1 MIKLKTDHLSDEFSE
16 RFRKDYF
23 MGNQTLNHSL
33 LSLKRFLLYAGPG
46 MKKLLIAVFL
56 FLTFAFQAVAPD
68 SNGFIVFE
76 SPAVNPYRDLMYAI
90 GMVETEGNIMAYN
103 DIENAVGIFQIR
115 QVRIDDYNRRTG
127 SNYALADMFD
137 PELSE
142 KVFLYFASK
151 YKPYELE
158 KIAKAWNGSGP
169 RTEYYWKRIKEYL

>member
-1 MIKLKTDHLSDEFSE
+1 MIKLKTDHLLDVVSE

-23 MGNQTLNHSL
+23 MGNQALNHYLPSL
-33 LSLKRFLLYAGPG
+33 ERLLLHARPG
-46 MKKLLIAVFL
+46 TKKLLITVFL

-68 SNGFIVFE
+68 SNCFIVFA
-76 SPAVNPYRDLMYAI
+76 SPAVNPYRALMNAI
-90 GMVETEGNIMAYN
+90 GMVETKGNIMAYN

-127 SNYALADMFD
+127 SNYGLTDMFD

-142 KVFLYFASK
+142 KVFLYYASK
-151 YKPYELE
+151 NKPYELE
-158 KIAKAWNGSGP
+158 KTAKAWNGSGP

>member
-1 MIKLKTDHLSDEFSE
+1 MIKIRTVNLIVEYSE
-16 RFRKDYF
+16 RIGKDLF
-23 MGNQTLNHSL
+23 TENEALNNFLQGLKKFLVQT
-33 LSLKRFLLYAGPG
+33 GPG
-46 MKKLLIAVFL
+46 MRKLLIVVFL
-56 FLTFAFQAVAPD
+56 FLTSAFQAVAPG

-76 SPAVNPYRDLMYAI
+76 SPAVNPYKDLMYAI
-90 GMVETEGNIMAYN
+90 GMVETKGNIMAFN

-115 QVRIDDYNRRTG
+115 QVRIDDYNRRTD
-127 SNYALADMFD
+127 SNYALTDMFD

>member
-1 MIKLKTDHLSDEFSE
+1 MIKIKTDNLLAEFSE
-16 RFRKDYF
+16 RFRKDF
-23 MGNQTLNHSL
+23 FIRNQALNNYL
-33 LSLKRFLLYAGPG
+33 PGLKRFLLHTGPW
-46 MKKLLIAVFL
+46 MKKLLFAVFL
-56 FLTFAFQAVAPD
+56 FLTFAFQAVAPGR
-68 SNGFIVFE
+68 NGLIIFE
-76 SPAVNPYRDLMYAI
+76 SPAINPYKDLMYAI
-90 GMVETEGNIMAYN
+90 GMVETKGNIMAFN
-103 DIENAVGIFQIR
+103 DIENAVGVFQIR

-127 SNYALADMFD
+127 STYALTDMFD